1 MKNTL
6 LFFGL
11 LLAGAAQAQTTEQTE
26 AQTTAATETATAVVA
41 QTAKV
46 TSDNITP
53 AYFLPALGQFTGT
66 EGSTENLTVTVDE
79 QNLGIVWVEGLA
91 AGKFKA
97 LLKQSPATYKIP
109 AQKTASG
116 QSIPEGTLMVTP
128 ETGQIKIL
136 MGKSFDDANPAAA
149 FDSKATSKQKSYTG
163 VKQVTE

>member
-1 MKNTL
+1 MKNTI

-109 AQKTASG
+109 AARPTTPPMAPPVAAPITAPFCDLVMVL
-116 QSIPEGTLMVTP
+116 QPEMINP
-128 ETGQIKIL
+128 PKASANAIRCMFFIK
-136 MGKSFDDANPAAA
+136 
-149 FDSKATSKQKSYTG
+149 
-163 VKQVTE
+163 